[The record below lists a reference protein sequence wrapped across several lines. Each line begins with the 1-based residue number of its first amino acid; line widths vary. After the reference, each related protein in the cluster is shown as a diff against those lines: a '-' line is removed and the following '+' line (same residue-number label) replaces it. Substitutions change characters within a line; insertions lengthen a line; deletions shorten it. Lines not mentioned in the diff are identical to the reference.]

1 MSSIGESAVRGL
13 ETGFLMGSRV
23 VSARQA
29 ERDRQQRERES
40 EQQRA
45 DLQEERAYQRTR
57 QQAQDK
63 RAAAQDERQRRL
75 DELKL
80 LDSEMA
86 DLQTE
91 GQGLFSQFGGYDKV
105 PEDVRTD
112 YTGRVRALRG
122 RRGQLR
128 QSFYGATVEEQRRAA
143 AETWARIQSGQ
154 MSADELSGDDLV
166 RTLTAQTGR
175 PVSDFLGG
183 RDGSPSVVRQA
194 ILDVEAGLQAG
205 NRDLLLRGANVLLQR
220 ELSTGIG
227 TEGRDGSEIVGKKL
241 VDLVPHP
248 QDPSRV
254 VPILEVTVRR
264 DDGAIGA
271 YRAPVTEDR
280 GVYATDP
287 NAMPKALT
295 VQQLVERL
303 GHVGV
308 MEAWVNDP
316 ETRQRIESAS
326 PQAKASADEFLKALG
341 AIGVTR
347 PKPGKVTRERVDL
360 GDVIEEREVDEA
372 SGKVLSVRH
381 LGKGLA
387 PRAGARAGAAPSLPE
402 QPARGVTGA
411 AVLEGLS
418 EDDATIVEG
427 LANGTI
433 RPSEISTRGNR
444 RERMLALA
452 KRFDPTA
459 DFGPDGRLK
468 DVPAAV
474 RVAATENQTNLRRA
488 ERALRL
494 VGGAPPREG
503 EQPDPEATGWKGWVP
518 NQLLNRWDPEGVEA
532 RAAIADLGSLVI
544 HSRSGAAVTAAE
556 FPRLAPFI
564 PSEKDD
570 AATVKK
576 KLRGFVQVYREELDA
591 LQRAYSREA
600 GFKGL
605 GVAADGQ
612 EPAGRGATTR
622 LPSDPKAAAE
632 AYRRLPSGAEFIDP
646 NGVTRRKP

>member
-1 MSSIGESAVRGL
+1 MPPSIGAAAVQGIESGFALGQRGL
-13 ETGFLMGSRV
+13 QM
-23 VSARQA
+23 RQA
-29 ERDRQQRERES
+29 EQDRLQRERDA
-40 EQQRA
+40 EQQRT
-45 DLQEERAYQRTR
+45 DLQEERAYQRKR
-57 QQAQDK
+57 QKAQDA
-63 RAAAQDERQRRL
+63 RLASQDDRQRRM
-75 DELKL
+75 DELAM
-80 LDSEMA
+80 LDKEAA
-86 DLQTE
+86 DLQAE

-220 ELSTGIG
+220 ELSTGVG

-254 VPILEVTVRR
+254 VPILEISVRR
-264 DDGAIGA
+264 EDGAVGT

-316 ETRQRIESAS
+316 QTRQRIESAS
-326 PQAKASADEFLKALG
+326 PQAKASADEFLQALG
-341 AIGVTR
+341 AVGVTR
-347 PKPGKVTRERVDL
+347 PKAGKIARERVDL
-360 GDVIEEREVDEA
+360 GDRIEEREVDEA
-372 SGKVLSVRH
+372 TGKVLSVRY

-387 PRAGARAGAAPSLPE
+387 PKV
-402 QPARGVTGA
+402 RGGSDSTG
-411 AVLEGLS
+411 G
-418 EDDATIVEG
+418 
-427 LANGTI
+427 
-433 RPSEISTRGNR
+433 RPSTGEQLTGEAFLKTLPIGDRALVLAIAEGRAKPPELTTKDGR
-444 RERMLALA
+444 RLNALVQQY
-452 KRFDPTA
+452 DPTFDGNKGGFKGEDTLRDEFVKA
-459 DFGPDGRLK
+459 SGDFIKIRNAYGL
-468 DVPAAV
+468 VQAAA
-474 RVAATENQTNLRRA
+474 RDPSAGGDM
-488 ERALRL
+488 ALIFSFMRIL
-494 VGGAPPREG
+494 DPNSVVREG
-503 EQPDPEATGWKGWVP
+503 EFATAQNAAGVPDRIVNLYNRVLNGERLNPAQRADFVNQAKKIYDEQQSQNEVLQGTYRDMARRYKLNPDNVVIPLGREPGRPAGPGPVALPAAARSRLKEGQVTTFGNGQRWTLKNGQP
-518 NQLLNRWDPEGVEA
+518 
-532 RAAIADLGSLVI
+532 
-544 HSRSGAAVTAAE
+544 
-556 FPRLAPFI
+556 
-564 PSEKDD
+564 
-570 AATVKK
+570 
-576 KLRGFVQVYREELDA
+576 VQV
-591 LQRAYSREA
+591 Q
-600 GFKGL
+600 
-605 GVAADGQ
+605 
-612 EPAGRGATTR
+612 
-622 LPSDPKAAAE
+622 
-632 AYRRLPSGAEFIDP
+632 
-646 NGVTRRKP
+646 